1 MSNFT
6 IPSIP
11 TANKSAEQTST
22 LHSYLLKIVE
32 SDAPYL
38 NPIGKAEPLI
48 SYNGYYALN
57 DTGSFLTVDTNL
69 MVKNGEITPQV
80 SLIYS
85 QDGITSNIYDLTGD
99 NKAFETIT
107 WTGTTLKAEAV
118 INSGVPSFT
127 LNFTREDNKKEVT
140 STLNGQVTKAP
151 SEVIETIN
159 GKTYNNPI
167 PMAMYAGTYCESEGN
182 GKGNGAEI
190 LKIGT
195 DNTIQYNY
203 NNIGGSGGHLQDV
216 NSFVYN
222 LNMYVFSFGNP
233 IAKRVDKEIDKK
245 IGAYL
250 NYSIVMGTSAKGGMV
265 CNDIFSIKK
274 TKIAIPRSIQTVTT
288 PPVLKPVSGTNP
300 ASEDLGKFAG
310 FYRINSS
317 ASTFSNAFISIEG
330 QYKKVAGSEAAYSV
344 TIGVSLDGT
353 SITVY
358 TFDDTMTF
366 VKGKDVFVLTIP
378 ITDPVGSNLTI
389 NFKRQYKST
398 YPEAGSYY
406 GSVVSISGS
415 YNVANFTGESL
426 LNVVPIMAFAGVPLK
441 VTSNSTET
449 MVIKSNTEVEYKGVS
464 YKNITTVPLMY
475 IVGFIDRA
483 GHEVIFSLGTDG
495 GMGNASIT
503 TVSAI
508 KEVKNKQVATPLSL
522 KVYTAIPDGSS
533 GAPKP

>member
-6 IPSIP
+6 IPSVP
-11 TANKSAEQTST
+11 TANKSKEQKSA
-22 LHSYLLKIVE
+22 LHSYLLKIIE
-32 SDAPYL
+32 NDASYP

-48 SYNGYYALN
+48 SYNGYYAL
-57 DTGSFLTVDTNL
+57 DDKGSFLTVETNL
-69 MVKNGEITPQV
+69 LVKNGEIIPHV

-85 QDGITSNIYDLTGD
+85 KDGTNSNVYDLTGPH
-99 NKAFETIT
+99 KVFETII
-107 WTGTTLKAEAV
+107 WTGTTLMANDPV
-118 INSGVPSFT
+118 NSDVPCFT
-127 LNFTREDNKKEVT
+127 LNFTREDNNKEVT
-140 STLNGQVTKAP
+140 ATLNGQVTHPP
-151 SEVIETIN
+151 SEIIETIN

-167 PMAMYAGTYCESEGN
+167 PIAMYAGTYCESEGN

-203 NNIGGSGGHLQDV
+203 NNIGGTGGHLQDV

-222 LNMYVFSFGNP
+222 LNMYVFSFSNP
-233 IAKRVDKEIDKK
+233 VITEM
-245 IGAYL
+245 

-265 CNDIFSIKK
+265 CNDIFSMKSLP
-274 TKIAIPRSIQTVTT
+274 TLPRSIQTVTT
-288 PPVLKPVSGTNP
+288 PPVLKPISGINKD
-300 ASEDLGKFAG
+300 SEYLGKFAG

-317 ASTFSNAFISIEG
+317 ASTFNNAFISIEG

-366 VKGKDVFVLTIP
+366 VQGKDGLVLTIP
-378 ITDPVGSNLTI
+378 ITDPLGSNLTI
-389 NFKRQYKST
+389 KFKRQYKST
-398 YPEAGSYY
+398 YPKAGSYY

-415 YNVANFTGESL
+415 YNVANFKGESL

-449 MVIKSNTEVEYKGVS
+449 MVIKSNTEVEYKRVS

-475 IVGFIDRA
+475 IVGFIDCA
-483 GHEVIFSLGTDG
+483 GNEVIFSLGTDG
-495 GMGNASIT
+495 GKGNASIT
-503 TVSAI
+503 MVSAI
-508 KEVKNKQVATPLSL
+508 KEVKNKQVTTPLSL
-522 KVYTAIPDGSS
+522 EVYTAIPDGSS